1 MLQNIENPETSE
13 TSIHNISNEQNS
25 ESYLD
30 SSNYSSKSNQ
40 NIKFNYSFKIIL
52 LGDLNVGKT
61 AIFNRFLKNDFNE
74 TYQCTVQAEYNYKS
88 IYPNLNTK
96 IQLNIWDTAGSE
108 KYKTITRQY
117 YRDTNGIILVFDV
130 SDRNSFNN
138 LNNWISDIKE
148 NTMNECQ
155 VIIVGNKN
163 DIKDRNV
170 SIDEGI
176 NLSKKFGYNY
186 IDASAKSG
194 NNILLIFDTISQK
207 IMKIFKEDES
217 KNNSI
222 NISKKNF
229 SFTKDLI
236 KNNKDINIGEK
247 KKKNCC

>member
-13 TSIHNISNEQNS
+13 TSIPNISNS
-25 ESYLD
+25 DSYLD
-30 SSNYSSKSNQ
+30 SSQYSSKTNK

-61 AIFNRFLKNDFNE
+61 AIFNRFLKNDFIE
-74 TYQCTVQAEYNYKS
+74 TYQCTVQAEYDYKS

-138 LNNWISDIKE
+138 LNNWISELKE
-148 NTMNECQ
+148 NTLSECQ

-163 DIKDRNV
+163 DIEDRNV

-176 NLSKKFGYNY
+176 NFSKQFGYNY
-186 IDASAKSG
+186 IDASAKSA
-194 NNILLIFDTISQK
+194 NNIVLIFDTISQK

-222 NISKKNF
+222 NISKKIN
-229 SFTKDLI
+229 SFNQDLI
-236 KNNKDINIGEK
+236 KNKESINIGEK
-247 KKKNCC
+247 KKNNCC